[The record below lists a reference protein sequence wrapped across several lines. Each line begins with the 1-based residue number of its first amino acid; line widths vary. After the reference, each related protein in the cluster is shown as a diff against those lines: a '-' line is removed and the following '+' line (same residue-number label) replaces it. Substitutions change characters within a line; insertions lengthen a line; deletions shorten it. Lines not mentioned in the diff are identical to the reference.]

1 MKKISLH
8 VDGMKCGMCE
18 SHVND
23 AVRKA
28 TDVKKVRSSRVSGL
42 TEIICDDNTDVDK
55 IVSAIKNDGYDVKE
69 VKVLDFEKHGLFLK
83 F

>member
-1 MKKISLH
+1 
-8 VDGMKCGMCE
+8 MCE
-18 SHVND
+18 SHEND
-23 AVRKA
+23 AVRKVA
-28 TDVKKVRSSRVSGL
+28 DVKSTIVARSGL

-69 VKVLDFEKHGLFLK
+69 VKVSDFEKHGLFLI

>member
-1 MKKISLH
+1 MKKITLN
-8 VDGMKCGMCE
+8 VGGMKCGMCE

-28 TDVKKVRSSRVSGL
+28 ADVKKVRSSHVSGL
-42 TEIICDDNTDVDK
+42 TEIICDDSTDVDK

-69 VKVLDFEKHGLFLK
+69 VKVSDFEKHGLFLK

>member
-1 MKKISLH
+1 MKK
-8 VDGMKCGMCE
+8 VP
-18 SHVND
+18 
-23 AVRKA
+23 
-28 TDVKKVRSSRVSGL
+28 SSRVSGL

-69 VKVLDFEKHGLFLK
+69 VNVSDFEKHGLFLK

>member
-1 MKKISLH
+1 MKFYSYS
-8 VDGMKCGMCE
+8 VDKRENLVYNKGRKE
-18 SHVND
+18 SRLNM
-23 AVRKA
+23 
-28 TDVKKVRSSRVSGL
+28 KKVRSSRVSGL

-69 VKVLDFEKHGLFLK
+69 VNVSDFEKHGLFLK

>member
-1 MKKISLH
+1 MKKNIF
-8 VDGMKCGMCE
+8 
-18 SHVND
+18 
-23 AVRKA
+23 ARWRYVRVA
-28 TDVKKVRSSRVSGL
+28 RERRRKKSGWREKSTIVARSGL

-69 VKVLDFEKHGLFLK
+69 VNVSDFEKHGLFLK

>member
-1 MKKISLH
+1 MI
-8 VDGMKCGMCE
+8 V
-18 SHVND
+18 
-23 AVRKA
+23 AR
-28 TDVKKVRSSRVSGL
+28 SGL

-69 VKVLDFEKHGLFLK
+69 VNVLDFEKHGLFLI

>member
-1 MKKISLH
+1 MKFYSYS
-8 VDGMKCGMCE
+8 VDKRENLVYNKGRKE
-18 SHVND
+18 SRLNM
-23 AVRKA
+23 
-28 TDVKKVRSSRVSGL
+28 KKVRSSRVSGL

-69 VKVLDFEKHGLFLK
+69 VKVSDFEKHGLFLK